1 MTPGAAGC
9 ASCRTAPSSGAGSA
23 DTPSTPT
30 WCPRRGA
37 PASVCEAPRASASAR
52 SPDPVTPGLAA
63 VLAVSQRPLAA
74 RAFTEAATVAAWR
87 TKPSWGLVASADR
100 TINPEVE
107 RYGYERAGMVTVE
120 VDSSHL
126 VMLSRPRAVVE
137 LIQDAVQATAH

>member
-1 MTPGAAGC
+1 MRHRAPPPAH
-9 ASCRTAPSSGAGSA
+9 RT
-23 DTPSTPT
+23 
-30 WCPRRGA
+30 
-37 PASVCEAPRASASAR
+37 
-52 SPDPVTPGLAA
+52 PVTPGLAA

-100 TINPEVE
+100 TINPEAE
-107 RYGYERAGMVTVE
+107 RYGYERTGMVTVE

-137 LIQDAVQATAH
+137 LIQDAVRATAH